1 MYYLHLC
8 QLLQKVAVRHSSY
21 YFEISCYKGSI
32 FFFHHIFTFLT
43 KPSWSSKFEAKRD
56 PYPATHRRDIRCWGG
71 GVELVRKSF
80 IWFHNIFHLYIS
92 SPAIK
97 GCKNNPAVPRIH
109 TRMKTHRKIRSIT
122 MATYFQS
129 SWICKKNWIASRYVN

>member
-1 MYYLHLC
+1 MYDLHLF
-8 QLLQKVAVRHSSY
+8 QLFLKIAGKHSAITLELAV
-21 YFEISCYKGSI
+21 IVVQNI
-32 FFFHHIFTFLT
+32 FFMFSHFLI
-43 KPSWSSKFEAKRD
+43 KPSWSRKVEAKKD
-56 PYPATHRRDIRCWGG
+56 PYTTTETHREIRCLGRSAEFGWQKFY
-71 GVELVRKSF
+71 LTSQY
-80 IWFHNIFHLYIS
+80 NILNFYIS

-129 SWICKKNWIASRYVN
+129 S